1 MRFPIRF
8 SGPGRAMVVL
18 GLTRRASAVDLTDDA
33 INVRMAWAFRAS
45 APRTVV
51 ASAARSRRF
60 VLDRG
65 VHGWFGRWL
74 VNGSGK
80 GLVRL
85 DFDPPMPGHL
95 GPLPIRVRV
104 LWVSLEDPDGFLAA
118 LAAAPG

>member
-8 SGPGRAMVVL
+8 SGPGRAMVIL
-18 GLTRRASAVDLTDDA
+18 GLTRRASAVDLTDEA
-33 INVRMAWAFRAS
+33 IAVRMAWAFRAS
-45 APRTVV
+45 APRTAV

-85 DFDPPMPGHL
+85 DMRPAARGRV
-95 GPLPIRVRV
+95 GPVPIRVRV

-118 LAAAPG
+118 LG

>member
-8 SGPGRAMVVL
+8 SGAGRPLALL
-18 GLTRRASAVDLTDDA
+18 GLTRRASAIDLTEDA
-33 INVRMAWAFRAS
+33 IEVRMGWAFRAS
-45 APRTVV
+45 APRDAI
-51 ASAARSRRF
+51 ASAARSERF

-85 DFDPPMPGHL
+85 DLAPPMRGRA
-95 GPLPIRVRV
+95 GPFPIRVRV
-104 LWVSLEDPDGFLAA
+104 LWVSLEDPEAFLAE
-118 LAAAPG
+118 LG